1 MQFRKKNKRNGLIK
15 TAIIV
20 FIFSFSVVHQQAEAQ
35 QMFVDDAAV
44 TTYRSFQVET
54 WYGTEESWFLTA
66 ISPLPALEL
75 GIGAGF
81 DSGDLFDPL
90 RWVFEAKIV
99 PMDLEEEGWAYG
111 MASGLLY
118 DFDANLEEFFAY
130 LLYSQMIFNDS
141 SVLYLNLGW
150 ESIDEGEGMGFEH
163 GLVKGIRGDFGITER
178 LALLSELAVM
188 NFEDTFYQGGV
199 RVGLIPGLLEM
210 DITYGEGVR
219 RMETAPGFNVGI
231 AFTPDALW

>member
-1 MQFRKKNKRNGLIK
+1 MRFKIVNIKLIINA
-15 TAIIV
+15 AIILI
-20 FIFSFSVVHQQAEAQ
+20 IFSLAIYQQKAEAQ
-35 QMFVDDAAV
+35 QMFVDDAGV

-54 WYGTEESWFLTA
+54 WYGTEESWFLMA

-75 GIGAGF
+75 GIGTGF
-81 DSGDLFDPL
+81 SSDDLFDPL
-90 RWVFEAKIV
+90 HWVFEAKIV

-130 LLYSQMIFNDS
+130 LAYSKMILHDS
-141 SVLYLNLGW
+141 SVLHVNLGW
-150 ESIDEGEGMGFEH
+150 ESVDEGEGMGFEH
-163 GLVKGIRGDFGITER
+163 GLIKGIRGDFGITEHVS
-178 LALLSELAVM
+178 LLSEFAVM
-188 NFEDTFYQGGV
+188 NFEDTFYQGGI
-199 RVGLIPGLLEM
+199 RIGLIPGLLEM